1 MSNPTVAFMR
11 SFIGQ
16 DTSGSPSPI
25 TNWLQARLKEVDAG
39 HVVAQIVLRDDMMN
53 PGGTLHGGVSSM
65 IMDDII
71 GAATYTL
78 HDENYH
84 TSVNLTVD
92 FLSTARTGDT
102 VLVEAKVLR
111 YGKNMV
117 NCECLIRSA
126 EGKVIARG
134 TSNLFRTANKALR
147 PG

>member
-1 MSNPTVAFMR
+1 MSNSTVDFMR
-11 SFIGQ
+11 SLIGQ
-16 DTSGSPSPI
+16 DTAGSPSAV
-25 TNWLQARLKEVDAG
+25 TNWLQARLREVEVG
-39 HVVAQIVLRDDMMN
+39 RVVVHVVLRDDMMN
-53 PGGTLHGGVSSM
+53 PGGTLHGGVSSL

-78 HDENYH
+78 NDENYH

-92 FLSTARTGDT
+92 FLSIARTGDT
-102 VLVEAKVLR
+102 VIVEAKVLR

-117 NCECLIRSA
+117 NCDCYIRSE
-126 EGKVIARG
+126 EGKLIARG